1 MTISGPPECEDL
13 TSSCSCWN
21 VVRAA
26 VEGPHQECRGD
37 PSRQNGGGG
46 LQGDKEASSERGER
60 HGSMSSPAQYEA
72 GS

>member
-1 MTISGPPECEDL
+1 MTMSGPPECEYL

-21 VVRAA
+21 VVTDSCG
-26 VEGPHQECRGD
+26 GPSPGMQGD

-46 LQGDKEASSERGER
+46 LRGDKEASSERGES
-60 HGSMSSPAQYEA
+60 HGGTSGPAQYEA